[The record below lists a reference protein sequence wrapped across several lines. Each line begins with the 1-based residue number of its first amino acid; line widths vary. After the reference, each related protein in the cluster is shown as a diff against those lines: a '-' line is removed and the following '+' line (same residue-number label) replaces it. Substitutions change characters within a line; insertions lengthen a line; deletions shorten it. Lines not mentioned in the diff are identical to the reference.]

1 MVCTEIAYVLV
12 ADQHFFV
19 DLPVSKR
26 QYCCARYGDADR
38 KRRHTP
44 RRQIQL
50 SVSGFV
56 NGKICGNGYLVRR
69 DLLEDRLLVNIKTEF
84 LADEAIERFTSKI
97 RRRMMKQ
104 PLDPL
109 VKRRKGP
116 RGGSRPT

>member
-1 MVCTEIAYVLV
+1 LVRIEIAYVLV
-12 ADQHFFV
+12 ADQYFFV

-26 QYCCARYGDADR
+26 QYCRARYGDAIASAVIRLDH
-38 KRRHTP
+38 KYTY
-44 RRQIQL
+44 QC
-50 SVSGFV
+50 SGFV
-56 NGKICGNGYLVRR
+56 NGKICGNGYCVRR
-69 DLLEDRLLVNIKTEF
+69 DLLEDRLLVNIKTEL